1 MKKILVLISIS
12 YILFA
17 CSGSNKKVENYIQK
31 DYKSELDQFFKTNYD
46 DVVISKIKGIQLDS
60 LHWIHRFYKT
70 NNYATIWINDSIQL
84 KKEGNQL
91 IDQLSKAKNYGLDTR
106 LYATNALLGFKKKL
120 DKNLSKKDIDYSVAV
135 NLEVLLTYYFMQHG
149 KQLNYGVLGSID
161 SLTILP
167 RKSFTLDLPKYLYQ
181 AYRADSI
188 ITKLLDLQPKQPQ
201 YHSLQ
206 KGLER
211 FLQKTSLSTKSINV
225 QNFRIDSLKAIRQA
239 KKSTRTS

>member
-106 LYATNALLGFKKKL
+106 LYATNALLGFKK
-120 DKNLSKKDIDYSVAV
+120 NLIKIYLKK
-135 NLEVLLTYYFMQHG
+135 
-149 KQLNYGVLGSID
+149 
-161 SLTILP
+161 
-167 RKSFTLDLPKYLYQ
+167 TL
-181 AYRADSI
+181 I
-188 ITKLLDLQPKQPQ
+188 IQ
-201 YHSLQ
+201 
-206 KGLER
+206 
-211 FLQKTSLSTKSINV
+211 
-225 QNFRIDSLKAIRQA
+225 
-239 KKSTRTS
+239 